1 MLFCVTQPS
10 SISNSLFSNSCIHGG
25 QADLPNQTQFPIS
38 NIIKNCQAQLS
49 SNSSWAEI
57 CLFIWYIMY
66 VAAGLK
72 YVAADQKYVAENSW
86 SRSLLKGLTIV
97 WHNFKIILMIFNH
110 KHITSIIFSLPRKQW
125 KSPLMLCS
133 YG

>member
-10 SISNSLFSNSCIHGG
+10 SISNSLFSNSCKNSFFHWLHACIHGG

-57 CLFIWYIMY
+57 CLFIWFIMY
-66 VAAGLK
+66 VAAGHK

-110 KHITSIIFSLPRKQW
+110 KHITSIIFLLPRKQ
-125 KSPLMLCS
+125 
-133 YG
+133 